1 MSAMAT
7 DFIKRF
13 TPTPVET
20 VVELSGTRIRL
31 ETNCQAAADQ
41 LRRAFATRAARTFS
55 APDFVLRLVAESED
69 EFECE
74 AGAVVHRLSH
84 DGLSFVSLGRKSF
97 IACDRVGR
105 HGISFISE
113 NLVKDEKMF
122 EQCFVPALLSLLG
135 EFIDAPL

>member
-13 TPTPVET
+13 TPTLVET

-41 LRRAFATRAARTFS
+41 LRRAFATRAARTFN

-69 EFECE
+69 EFEFE
-74 AGAVVHRLSH
+74 AGPVVHRLSH
-84 DGLSFVSLGRKSF
+84 DGLSFISLGHKSF
-97 IACDRVGR
+97 LACDLVGR
-105 HGISFISE
+105 RGISFISE
-113 NLVKDEKMF
+113 NLVKDERMF
-122 EQCFVPALLSLLG
+122 EQFFVPALRSLLSD
-135 EFIDAPL
+135 FIDAPL